1 MGKLAGEYPYL
12 AAQLT
17 GESMPYQKNRHFM
30 KSGFSESVHEISD
43 QAKKVPYPP
52 LQKPI
57 PAGSP
62 PLIDLPD
69 PEHAE
74 LKKGDLSRLLKD
86 RQSWRKYTVEELS
99 LEELSYLLFASQGL
113 LAEVGNGYATRR
125 TVPSAGARHPFETYL
140 AVNRVTG
147 LVPGTYRYLP
157 LSHQLLPLEETNN
170 LPDLLTVANLG
181 QKFVGNSAV
190 TFSWSCL
197 PYRAEWRYM
206 GYAHKNMLLD
216 AGHICQNLYLAATAL
231 GLGTCAVG
239 AYDQAAMDAIFE
251 LDGED
256 EYIVY
261 LAPVGKI

>member
-1 MGKLAGEYPYL
+1 MSYAH
-12 AAQLT
+12 
-17 GESMPYQKNRHFM
+17 NRKFM
-30 KSGFSESVHEISD
+30 RSDFAESVHKVSD

-57 PAGSP
+57 PEGSL

-69 PEHAE
+69 P
-74 LKKGDLSRLLKD
+74 DQVDVPQPDFSRLLKD
-86 RQSWRKYTVEELS
+86 RQSWRKYTQEALS
-99 LEELSYLLFASQGL
+99 LAELSYLLFASQGL
-113 LAEVGNGYATRR
+113 LAEIGNGYATRR

-140 AVNRVTG
+140 AVNRVEG
-147 LVPGTYRYLP
+147 LSPGLYRYLP
-157 LSHQLLPLEETNN
+157 LTHQLLPLEESDR
-170 LPDLLTVANLG
+170 LPGLLTEANLG

-190 TFSWSCL
+190 VFTWSCI

-206 GYAHKNMLLD
+206 EYAHKNMLID

-251 LDGED
+251 LDGEE

>member
-1 MGKLAGEYPYL
+1 MSYAH
-12 AAQLT
+12 
-17 GESMPYQKNRHFM
+17 NRKFM
-30 KSGFSESVHEISD
+30 RSDFAESVHKVSD

-57 PAGSP
+57 PEGSL

-69 PEHAE
+69 PDQVDV
-74 LKKGDLSRLLKD
+74 LQPDFSRLLKD
-86 RQSWRKYTVEELS
+86 RQSWRKYTQEALS
-99 LEELSYLLFASQGL
+99 LAELSYLLFASQGL
-113 LAEVGNGYATRR
+113 LAEIGNGYATRR

-140 AVNRVTG
+140 AVNRVEG
-147 LVPGTYRYLP
+147 LSPGLYRYLP
-157 LSHQLLPLEETNN
+157 LTHQLLPLEESDR
-170 LPDLLTVANLG
+170 LPGLLTEANLG

-190 TFSWSCL
+190 VFTWSCI

-206 GYAHKNMLLD
+206 EYAHKNMLID

-251 LDGED
+251 LDGEE

>member
-1 MGKLAGEYPYL
+1 MSYAEKR
-12 AAQLT
+12 Q
-17 GESMPYQKNRHFM
+17 FM
-30 KSGFSESVHEISD
+30 KSDFAESVHKISD

-52 LQKPI
+52 LEKPV
-57 PAGSP
+57 PEGSL

-69 PEHAE
+69 AE
-74 LKKGDLSRLLKD
+74 QVEVSQPDFTSLLKN
-86 RQSWRKYTVEELS
+86 RQSWRKFTGENLS
-99 LEELSYLLFASQGL
+99 LAELSYLLYASQGL

-140 AVNRVTG
+140 AVNRVEG
-147 LVPGTYRYLP
+147 LKPGTYRYLP
-157 LSHQLLPLEETNN
+157 LSHQLLPLEETDQ
-170 LPDLLTVANLG
+170 LPGLLTEANLG

-190 TFSWSCL
+190 TFSWSCI

-206 GYAHKNMLLD
+206 EYAHKNMLID